1 MPEIKQDIRATTF
14 VVASDDSLH
23 KNDADYV
30 CDGAGDEVE
39 INQALNALPTQ
50 GGRVILLEGTYV
62 LAHSITIPDH
72 YIILEGQGWNT
83 LIDGDGLPTTEHGI
97 VISSFSGVHIKNL
110 AIQTENGGG
119 KICHC
124 IFIEDGANEPFTLK
138 EPQ

>member
-62 LAHSITIPDH
+62 LAHPITIPDH

-83 LIDGDGLPTTEHGI
+83 LINGDGLPTTEHGI
-97 VISSFSGVHIKNL
+97 VISSHSGVHIKNL
-110 AIQTENGGG
+110 DIQTENGGG
-119 KICHC
+119 K
-124 IFIEDGANEPFTLK
+124 N
-138 EPQ
+138 